1 MKKINIA
8 KIEAA
13 WLSHF
18 KIWGIL
24 PMSKFSVFSI
34 MAEWII
40 EMPFMMYLLL
50 LLCSRQNITEY
61 KVSWLIRMPIIKPSG
76 LWSPFIRLQ
85 QCGCID
91 HS

>member
-34 MAEWII
+34 MAE
-40 EMPFMMYLLL
+40 
-50 LLCSRQNITEY
+50 
-61 KVSWLIRMPIIKPSG
+61 
-76 LWSPFIRLQ
+76 
-85 QCGCID
+85 
-91 HS
+91 